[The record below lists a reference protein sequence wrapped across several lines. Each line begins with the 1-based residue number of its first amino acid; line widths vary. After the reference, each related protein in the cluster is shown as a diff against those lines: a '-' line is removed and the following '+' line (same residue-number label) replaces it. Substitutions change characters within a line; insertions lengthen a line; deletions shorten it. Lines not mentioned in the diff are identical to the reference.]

1 MMPQQKSK
9 KILIYIFL
17 LIIITTFNNKNFDNV
32 NFGKIENIIIKG
44 LEEKE
49 NFQLIKN
56 LDFLNNKN
64 IFFLNRVIIKDIIE
78 KNSLI
83 EEYSVFR
90 LYPSS
95 LNIIIN
101 KTNFLAVTKKN
112 GKSFLLGS
120 NGKMTITDEININL
134 PFIFGDFNIDDFFE
148 LKNAIYETKFDFDEI
163 KNLYFFKS
171 GRWDIETKYGLLI
184 KLPKKELKKSLEYL
198 MNFLNTE
205 NLNEI
210 KEIDLRQYNQIIVNG

>member
-1 MMPQQKSK
+1 M
-9 KILIYIFL
+9 
-17 LIIITTFNNKNFDNV
+17 
-32 NFGKIENIIIKG
+32 
-44 LEEKE
+44 
-49 NFQLIKN
+49 IKN

-120 NGKMTITDEININL
+120 NGKMTITNEININL

>member
-1 MMPQQKSK
+1 MPQQKSK